1 MAGVRTKTLIDLR
14 NRCQAA
20 LDSGESIKGN
30 PDFARARKVLN
41 MPPNNKG
48 RQSVVREL
56 DAAIAYRG
64 VTPVTI
70 APKRSCRISSVDQS
84 DLLVNTVS
92 CLRCVIE
99 DMVGSDDGLKPSKV
113 CIVLSRE
120 QSR

>member
-30 PDFARARKVLN
+30 PDFARARKILD
-41 MPPNNKG
+41 MPPNSKG

-70 APKRSCRISSVDQS
+70 APKRVAAKPQPMNHPVVNRLRECVNNGDQ
-84 DLLVNTVS
+84 LV
-92 CLRCVIE
+92 
-99 DMVGSDDGLKPSKV
+99 
-113 CIVLSRE
+113 VLTRSEVR
-120 QSR
+120 SLFGK